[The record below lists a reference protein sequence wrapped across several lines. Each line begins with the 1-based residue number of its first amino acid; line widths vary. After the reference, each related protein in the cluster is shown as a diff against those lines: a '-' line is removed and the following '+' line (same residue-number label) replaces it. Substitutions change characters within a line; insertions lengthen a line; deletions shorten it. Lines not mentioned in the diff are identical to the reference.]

1 MKKKSTQM
9 LVTIGLLVAL
19 HIILSRFLSIN
30 AWNMK
35 IGFAFVAVFVGAYL
49 YGPVAGAVVGGL
61 GDFLGAILFPIG
73 AYFPGFTLNCALTGV
88 VMGLL
93 LYKKQSPLRVVIATL
108 IDQLAISM
116 WITPL
121 WISILYGSP
130 YWPLI
135 VSRLPQIGIM
145 VVVEIVVTLLMI
157 KIMERIK
164 ASHMVAEKEQPVD
177 EIKEKR
183 KALRKSRIA
192 ARQALSEEDRAVKSA
207 LIIDNIIA
215 SPEYKGAKNILIY
228 SAIRGEV
235 SLDGLKE
242 YAERDGKLLAYP
254 LVLSANEMTALV
266 PKSEDDWTEGFH
278 GIMEPKKETCL
289 ELKPEEIDLVICP
302 CTAFDEECGRMGM
315 GAGYYDRYLEK
326 CDKGHIVAVAFE
338 CQKADSVMR
347 QEWDKPMEK
356 VFTEERVYGK

>member
-88 VMGLL
+88 VLGLL

-326 CDKGHIVAVAFE
+326 CDKAHIVAVAFE

>member
-9 LVTIGLLVAL
+9 IVTLGLLVAL

-93 LYKKQSPLRVVIATL
+93 LYKKQSPLRVVIAVA
-108 IDQLAISM
+108 IDQLIIAM

-135 VSRLPQIGIM
+135 ISRLPQIGIM
-145 VVVEIVVTLLMI
+145 IVVEIVVTLLMI

-164 ASHMVAEKEQPVD
+164 ASQMMVENEVPVDALKEQ
-177 EIKEKR
+177 R
-183 KALRKSRIA
+183 KAIRKAGIA
-192 ARQALSEEDRAVKSA
+192 AREAIGPEERTQKCEAIINRIVDSEEYKS
-207 LIIDNIIA
+207 
-215 SPEYKGAKNILIY
+215 AKNILIY

-235 SLDGLKE
+235 SLDGLRE
-242 YAERDGKLLAYP
+242 YAERDGKVLAYP
-254 LVLSANEMTALV
+254 LVISAKEMIALV
-266 PKSEDDWTEGFH
+266 PKTEEDWTDGFH
-278 GIMEPKKETCL
+278 GIREPKRETC
-289 ELKPEEIDLVICP
+289 PEMKAEDIDLVICP
-302 CTAFDEECGRMGM
+302 CTAFDEDLGRMGM
-315 GAGYYDRYLEK
+315 GAGYYDRYLET
-326 CDKGHIVAVAFE
+326 CDGAKIVAVAFE
-338 CQKADSVMR
+338 CQKVDSVMR

-356 VFTEERVYGK
+356 VFSEKNTYSK